1 MLANDLGWLDAV
13 ALRDLV
19 AAGEITAAEL
29 AESAIARIDAANPML
44 NAVVVPL
51 PDVGRAL
58 AADPALPR
66 GPFHGVP
73 FLLKDVG
80 ACLAGLPL
88 YMGNGLLRSLDW
100 RAPAD
105 TILGARF
112 RAAGV
117 VTIGKTALPEFGC
130 QPTTQPITF
139 GACLNPWD
147 TTRST
152 AGSSGGAAAAV
163 AAGLVPVA
171 HASDI
176 GGSIRLPAAWCGVVG
191 LKPSRGRTSSLPITD
206 PNLVEHVITRSVRDT
221 AAFLDAVGGA
231 DPTDTY
237 RLPPPDAPYAA
248 TMSEAPDGLRIGYV
262 ESVEAIGVT
271 VDDDCVAAVAEAAR
285 LLEALGHHVEPGG
298 PTRLF
303 DEEFAAH
310 HLRSAGW
317 EFQHMLDGLAAAI
330 GRPLTAADVEPYSWA
345 LAGVGASL
353 TDATYSASQTW
364 QRAYTAEVSA
374 WWARRLRPAAD
385 ARGRRA
391 TRPSRGT
398 AAAACRPAVDPAAVR
413 AHLVLRGAVQRH
425 RPTGDQPA
433 DRADRGRAAG
443 RCPTRRRARARGP
456 AAARG
461 GTARD
466 RRAVEQSPSTAALT
480 RLRARGFTH
489 QAVDPAAEVPDGT
502 TS

>member
-1 MLANDLGWLDAV
+1 MAANEDLGWLDAV

-19 AAGEITAAEL
+19 EAGDVTPAEV
-29 AESAIARIDAANPML
+29 AEGAIARIEAANPVL

-51 PDVGRAL
+51 PDIGRAI
-58 AADPALPR
+58 AADPALPH
-66 GPFHGVP
+66 GPFYGVP
-73 FLLKDVG
+73 FLLKDAG

-88 YMGNGLLRSLDW
+88 YMGNGLLQSLDW
-100 RAPAD
+100 RAPSD

-112 RAAGV
+112 RAAGL

-130 QPTTQPITF
+130 QPTTQPIAF
-139 GACLNPWD
+139 GACRNPWD
-147 TTRST
+147 TKRST

-163 AAGLVPVA
+163 AAGLVPAA

-221 AAFLDAVGGA
+221 AAFLDAVSGA
-231 DPTDTY
+231 DPADTY
-237 RLPPPDAPYAA
+237 HLPPPDMPYAT
-248 TMSEAPDGLRIGYV
+248 TMKEPHDLRIGYV
-262 ESVEAIGVT
+262 ESVESIGVT
-271 VDDDCVAAVAEAAR
+271 VDAACVAAVTETAR

-298 PTRLF
+298 PARLF
-303 DEEFAAH
+303 EEEFATH

-345 LAGVGASL
+345 LATVGANL

-374 WWARRLRPAAD
+374 WWAGDFDLLLTPAAAEPPALLEELLPPAAD
-385 ARGRRA
+385 PLSILSRFERIWCFAAPFSVTGQPAISLPIGQTATGLPVGVQLVAALGREDLLLRVA
-391 TRPSRGT
+391 AQLE
-398 AAAACRPAVDPAAVR
+398 AAAPW
-413 AHLVLRGAVQRH
+413 RH
-425 RPTGDQPA
+425 RRPP
-433 DRADRGRAAG
+433 
-443 RCPTRRRARARGP
+443 
-456 AAARG
+456 
-461 GTARD
+461 
-466 RRAVEQSPSTAALT
+466 VL
-480 RLRARGFTH
+480 
-489 QAVDPAAEVPDGT
+489 
-502 TS
+502 

>member
-1 MLANDLGWLDAV
+1 MPADDLGWLDAV

-19 AAGEITAAEL
+19 ADGEVTPAEL
-29 AESAIARIDAANPML
+29 AESAIARIDAANPVL

-51 PDVGRAL
+51 PDIGRAL

-130 QPTTQPITF
+130 QPTTQPIAF
-139 GACLNPWD
+139 GACRNPWD
-147 TTRST
+147 TMRST

-231 DPTDTY
+231 DPADIY
-237 RLPPPDAPYAA
+237 HLPPPDVPYAT

-271 VDDDCVAAVAEAAR
+271 VAADCVAAVTEAAR

-298 PTRLF
+298 PARLF
-303 DEEFAAH
+303 DEEFAAAPPAIRRLGVPAH
-310 HLRSAGW
+310 ARRARGRDRTAPDSGRCRAVLVGARERRRQPHRRDLLR
-317 EFQHMLDGLAAAI
+317 QPDLAA
-330 GRPLTAADVEPYSWA
+330 RLHRR
-345 LAGVGASL
+345 GVGVVG
-353 TDATYSASQTW
+353 
-364 QRAYTAEVSA
+364 E
-374 WWARRLRPAAD
+374 RLRPAAD
-385 ARGRRA
+385 ARRRRA
-391 TRPSRGT
+391 TRPSRGAP
-398 AAAACRPAVDPAAVR
+398 AAAGRPALDPAAVR
-413 AHLVLRGAVQRH
+413 AHLVLRGTVQRH
-425 RPTGDQPA
+425 RPAGDQPA

-443 RCPTRRRARARGP
+443 RDSP
-456 AAARG
+456 AE
-461 GTARD
+461 T
-466 RRAVEQSPSTAALT
+466 
-480 RLRARGFTH
+480 
-489 QAVDPAAEVPDGT
+489 
-502 TS
+502 

>member
-1 MLANDLGWLDAV
+1 MAANDLGWLDAV

-19 AAGEITAAEL
+19 ADGEVTPAEL
-29 AESAIARIDAANPML
+29 AESAIARIDAANPVL

-51 PDVGRAL
+51 PDVGRAI

-117 VTIGKTALPEFGC
+117 VTVGKTALPEFGC
-130 QPTTQPITF
+130 QPTTQPIAF
-139 GACLNPWD
+139 GACRNPWD
-147 TTRST
+147 TMRST

-231 DPTDTY
+231 DPADIY
-237 RLPPPDAPYAA
+237 HLPPPAVPYAT
-248 TMSEAPDGLRIGYV
+248 TMSDAPDGLRIGYV

-271 VDDDCVAAVAEAAR
+271 VAADCVAAVTEAAR
-285 LLEALGHHVEPGG
+285 LLEALGHHVEPGR
-298 PTRLF
+298 T
-303 DEEFAAH
+303 
-310 HLRSAGW
+310 
-317 EFQHMLDGLAAAI
+317 AAAV
-330 GRPLTAADVEPYSWA
+330 RR
-345 LAGVGASL
+345 GVR
-353 TDATYSASQTW
+353 DAPPAI
-364 QRAYTAEVSA
+364 
-374 WWARRLRPAAD
+374 RRLGVPAHAGR
-385 ARGRRA
+385 ARGRDR
-391 TRPSRGT
+391 T
-398 AAAACRPAVDPAAVR
+398 APDS
-413 AHLVLRGAVQRH
+413 
-425 RPTGDQPA
+425 
-433 DRADRGRAAG
+433 G
-443 RCPTRRRARARGP
+443 RCRAVLVGARERRREPDRRDLLRQP
-456 AAARG
+456 DVAARLH
-461 GTARD
+461 R
-466 RRAVEQSPSTAALT
+466 
-480 RLRARGFTH
+480 
-489 QAVDPAAEVPDGT
+489 
-502 TS
+502 

>member
-1 MLANDLGWLDAV
+1 
-13 ALRDLV
+13 
-19 AAGEITAAEL
+19 
-29 AESAIARIDAANPML
+29 
-44 NAVVVPL
+44 
-51 PDVGRAL
+51 
-58 AADPALPR
+58 
-66 GPFHGVP
+66 
-73 FLLKDVG
+73 
-80 ACLAGLPL
+80 
-88 YMGNGLLRSLDW
+88 MGNGLLRSLDW

-221 AAFLDAVGGA
+221 AAFLDAIGGA
-231 DPTDTY
+231 DPADIY
-237 RLPPPDAPYAA
+237 HLPPPAVPYAT
-248 TMSEAPDGLRIGYV
+248 TMSDAPDGLRIGYV

-271 VDDDCVAAVAEAAR
+271 IAADCVAAVTEAAR
-285 LLEALGHHVEPGG
+285 LLEALATTSSR
-298 PTRLF
+298 PTG
-303 DEEFAAH
+303 AAV
-310 HLRSAGW
+310 RRGVRDAPP
-317 EFQHMLDGLAAAI
+317 AI
-330 GRPLTAADVEPYSWA
+330 GRLGVPAHARRTRGRDRTAPDRGRCRAVLSA
-345 LAGVGASL
+345 LASVGASL

-374 WWARRLRPAAD
+374 WWANDFDLLLTPAAGEPPALLEELLPPPADPLSILPRFERIWCFAAPFSVTGQPAISLPIGQTAGGLPVASSWSRRSGARICYCAWRHSSRRLR
-385 ARGRRA
+385 RGA
-391 TRPSRGT
+391 I
-398 AAAACRPAVDPAAVR
+398 AVR
-413 AHLVLRGAVQRH
+413 RCPETVSRAVAPESTGRH
-425 RPTGDQPA
+425 R
-433 DRADRGRAAG
+433 
-443 RCPTRRRARARGP
+443 
-456 AAARG
+456 
-461 GTARD
+461 
-466 RRAVEQSPSTAALT
+466 
-480 RLRARGFTH
+480 
-489 QAVDPAAEVPDGT
+489 
-502 TS
+502 

>member
-1 MLANDLGWLDAV
+1 
-13 ALRDLV
+13 
-19 AAGEITAAEL
+19 
-29 AESAIARIDAANPML
+29 ML

-51 PDVGRAL
+51 PDVGRAI

-130 QPTTQPITF
+130 QPTTQPIAF
-139 GACLNPWD
+139 GACRNPWD

-231 DPTDTY
+231 DPTDIY
-237 RLPPPDAPYAA
+237 RLPPPDVPYAT

-271 VDDDCVAAVAEAAR
+271 VAADCVAAVTEAAG
-285 LLEALGHHVEPGG
+285 LLEALGHHVEPGR
-298 PTRLF
+298 PPRLF

-353 TDATYSASQTW
+353 TDADLLRQPDLAA
-364 QRAYTAEVSA
+364 RLHRRGVGVVG
-374 WWARRLRPAAD
+374 RRLRPAAD
-385 ARGRRA
+385 ARRRRA
-391 TRPSRGT
+391 TRPSRG
-398 AAAACRPAVDPAAVR
+398 AAAAARRPAVDPAAVR
-413 AHLVLRGAVQRH
+413 THLVLRGAVQRH
-425 RPTGDQPA
+425 RPAGDQPA

-443 RCPTRRRARARGP
+443 RHPARRGARARGS

-466 RRAVEQSPSTAALT
+466 RRAVERSPSAAD
-480 RLRARGFTH
+480 LRQLFA
-489 QAVDPAAEVPDGT
+489 
-502 TS
+502 

>member
-1 MLANDLGWLDAV
+1 MSANDLGWLDAV

-19 AAGEITAAEL
+19 ADGEVTPAEL
-29 AESAIARIDAANPML
+29 AESAIARIEAANPVL

-51 PDVGRAL
+51 PDIGRAI

-100 RAPAD
+100 RAPSD
-105 TILGARF
+105 TILGGRF

-117 VTIGKTALPEFGC
+117 VTVGKTALPEFGC
-130 QPTTQPITF
+130 QPTTQSIAF
-139 GACLNPWD
+139 GACRNPWD
-147 TTRST
+147 TARST

-191 LKPSRGRTSSLPITD
+191 LKPSRGRTSSLPVTD

-231 DPTDTY
+231 DPADIY
-237 RLPPPDAPYAA
+237 HLPPPAVPYAT
-248 TMSEAPDGLRIGYV
+248 TMSDAPDGLRIGYV
-262 ESVEAIGVT
+262 ESVESIGVT
-271 VDDDCVAAVAEAAR
+271 IAADCVAAVTETAR
-285 LLEALGHHVEPGG
+285 LLEALGHHVEPDG
-298 PTRLF
+298 PPRLF

-330 GRPLTAADVEPYSWA
+330 GRPLT
-345 LAGVGASL
+345 
-353 TDATYSASQTW
+353 
-364 QRAYTAEVSA
+364 
-374 WWARRLRPAAD
+374 
-385 ARGRRA
+385 RGR
-391 TRPSRGT
+391 
-398 AAAACRPAVDPAAVR
+398 C
-413 AHLVLRGAVQRH
+413 
-425 RPTGDQPA
+425 
-433 DRADRGRAAG
+433 
-443 RCPTRRRARARGP
+443 
-456 AAARG
+456 
-461 GTARD
+461 
-466 RRAVEQSPSTAALT
+466 
-480 RLRARGFTH
+480 
-489 QAVDPAAEVPDGT
+489 
-502 TS
+502 

>member
-1 MLANDLGWLDAV
+1 VIANDLGWLDAV

-19 AAGEITAAEL
+19 ADGEITPAEL
-29 AESAIARIDAANPML
+29 ADSAIARIDVANPVL

-51 PDVGRAL
+51 PDIGRAL

-112 RAAGV
+112 RAAGL

-130 QPTTQPITF
+130 QPTTQPIAF
-139 GACLNPWD
+139 GACRNPWD
-147 TTRST
+147 TLRST

-237 RLPPPDAPYAA
+237 HLPPPDVPYAT
-248 TMSEAPDGLRIGYV
+248 TMSEAPDGLRIGLPIV
-262 ESVEAIGVT
+262 GTTTRPRTPQNSHPVGIGG
-271 VDDDCVAAVAEAAR
+271 
-285 LLEALGHHVEPGG
+285 LLYCG
-298 PTRLF
+298 PTCLQHCGSPVRSGGGAD
-303 DEEFAAH
+303 DEAFAYLGNDA
-310 HLRSAGW
+310 RA
-317 EFQHMLDGLAAAI
+317 LDGAVVVDRGLVASRDRF
-330 GRPLTAADVEPYSWA
+330 GDQRPQPAGA
-345 LAGVGASL
+345 LAN
-353 TDATYSASQTW
+353 
-364 QRAYTAEVSA
+364 
-374 WWARRLRPAAD
+374 
-385 ARGRRA
+385 
-391 TRPSRGT
+391 
-398 AAAACRPAVDPAAVR
+398 
-413 AHLVLRGAVQRH
+413 LVLRHRMSTCLPLIGNGDHRQVLADEHDRH
-425 RPTGDQPA
+425 AEEPQ
-433 DRADRGRAAG
+433 
-443 RCPTRRRARARGP
+443 RRRAPRP
-456 AAARG
+456 CS
-461 GTARD
+461 
-466 RRAVEQSPSTAALT
+466 RR
-480 RLRARGFTH
+480 RRRCR
-489 QAVDPAAEVPDGT
+489 
-502 TS
+502 